1 MSHLL
6 FKKISVLDPKS
17 NESLDIVFQDKFFA
31 GKVNDDYGIIRIS
44 SLCWLIGFVHSTLEL
59 K

>member
-44 SLCWLIGFVHSTLEL
+44 SLC
-59 K
+59 

>member
-1 MSHLL
+1 MNHLL

-31 GKVNDDYGIIRIS
+31 GKVNDDCGIIRIS
-44 SLCWLIGFVHSTLEL
+44 SFVLIDWIR
-59 K
+59 